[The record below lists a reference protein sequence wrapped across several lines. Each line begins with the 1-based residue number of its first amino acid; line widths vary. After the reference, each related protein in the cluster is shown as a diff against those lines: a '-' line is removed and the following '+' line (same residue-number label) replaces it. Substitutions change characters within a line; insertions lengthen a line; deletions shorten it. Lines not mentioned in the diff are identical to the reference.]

1 MLEVFV
7 TCLSRYAATL
17 KDKEIEKEKS
27 NLELG
32 NNTDSNKVFYSNEN
46 ATKKHNDTLLVQS
59 DEPVKDGIGT
69 EEDEL
74 GFLVMEGLTA
84 LLSSNVSNCN
94 VFRECGGA
102 KCVHGM
108 VIYEVCRSKALG
120 KPYIFAIQFLSF

>member
-1 MLEVFV
+1 M
-7 TCLSRYAATL
+7 TCLSRYAAIL
-17 KDKEIEKEKS
+17 KDREMEKEKS
-27 NLELG
+27 NNELG

-46 ATKKHNDTLLVQS
+46 ARVSKKHNDTLLVQS
-59 DEPVKDGIGT
+59 EEPVKDGIGT

-120 KPYIFAIQFLSF
+120 KPQIRSEHM